1 MGLYHVPLIA
11 RLSTRSYGCMCTF
24 SVTWHWTDR
33 DKNMTK
39 GMCCVIHVLVSVGFT
54 VEIVMVKYHDCTL

>member
-1 MGLYHVPLIA
+1 
-11 RLSTRSYGCMCTF
+11 MCTF

-33 DKNMTK
+33 DKNMIK
-39 GMCCVIHVLVSVGFT
+39 GMCYVIHVLVSVGFT